1 MAALMLADATGGPA
15 FMGIIA
21 AVAFAT
27 ILAVVAGL
35 TLSGAS
41 TLSHDLYT
49 SVIRKGKIDEKG
61 EVRVAKTATII
72 LGALAIGLGLLF
84 RQQNVAFMVGLA
96 FAVAAS
102 ANFPA
107 LILSITWR
115 GYTTNGTVWSILT
128 GVVLSVV
135 LIVLSPTVWVELLG
149 HEKAI
154 FPLKNPALIS
164 MPASFLAGYIASVI
178 RREPEAIE
186 KFEEEK
192 IRTHL
197 GIGAH

>member
-1 MAALMLADATGGPA
+1 MLADSTGGPA

-49 SVIRKGKIDEKG
+49 SVIRKGKMDEKG
-61 EVRVAKTATII
+61 EVRVAKTATVI
-72 LGALAIGLGLLF
+72 LGALAIVLGLLF
-84 RQQNVAFMVGLA
+84 REQNVAFMVGLA

-107 LILSITWR
+107 LILSIFWR
-115 GYTTNGTVWSILT
+115 GYTTSGTVWSIIT

-135 LIVLSPTVWVELLG
+135 LIILSPTIWVELLG
-149 HEKAI
+149 HETPI
-154 FPLKNPALIS
+154 FPLKNPALVS

-178 RREPEAIE
+178 RHEPEALA

-192 IRTHL
+192 IRMHL